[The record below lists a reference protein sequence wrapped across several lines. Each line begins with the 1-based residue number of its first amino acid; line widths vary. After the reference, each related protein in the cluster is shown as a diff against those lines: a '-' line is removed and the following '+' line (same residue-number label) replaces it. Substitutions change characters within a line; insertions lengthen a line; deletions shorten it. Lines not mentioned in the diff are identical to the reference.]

1 VTAAKIIEEIKR
13 LPPDEQV
20 KIVEYIQSL
29 EAKDIPE
36 SFREGMK
43 DVKAGRVVDM
53 KRALFEPYPGDEKR
67 AIGSRPRGA
76 SGNRLIV

>member
-1 VTAAKIIEEIKR
+1 VLAAFPPARYCTGVTAARIIEEIKR

-20 KIVEYIQSL
+20 KVVEYLQSL

-53 KRALFEPYPGDEKR
+53 KRALFEPYPGDQK
-67 AIGSRPRGA
+67 
-76 SGNRLIV
+76 

>member
-1 VTAAKIIEEIKR
+1 MLAAFALPGYCNCVTAAKIIEEIKR
-13 LPPDEQV
+13 LPLDEQV
-20 KIVEYIQSL
+20 KVVEYLQSL

-53 KRALFEPYPGDEKR
+53 KRALFEPYPGDRK
-67 AIGSRPRGA
+67 
-76 SGNRLIV
+76 

>member
-1 VTAAKIIEEIKR
+1 MLAGRCQLGYYDCVTAAKIIEEIKR

-20 KIVEYIQSL
+20 KVVEYLQTL

-43 DVKAGRVVDM
+43 DIEAGRVVDM
-53 KRALFEPYPGDEKR
+53 KQALFEPYPGDDK
-67 AIGSRPRGA
+67 
-76 SGNRLIV
+76 

>member
-1 VTAAKIIEEIKR
+1 MTAAKIIEEIKR

-20 KIVEYIQSL
+20 KVVEYLHSL

-43 DVKAGRVVDM
+43 DARAGRVVDT
-53 KRALFEPYPGDEKR
+53 KRALFEPYPGDEK
-67 AIGSRPRGA
+67 
-76 SGNRLIV
+76 